1 MRSKFREYF
10 KDYLH
15 QYVFIGKTAR
25 NILMT
30 DVAFPFKA
38 TKDLDMV
45 LIVEAPDVS
54 FEEQF
59 WKFITALKEE
69 LFNQT
74 FL

>member
-1 MRSKFREYF
+1 
-10 KDYLH
+10 
-15 QYVFIGKTAR
+15 
-25 NILMT
+25 MT

-54 FEEQF
+54 LREQF